1 MVTSISAATV
11 LNLESYVSPYPIPN
25 FNFAWAAGP
34 DGRNFLEDS
43 VIPYYSDNP
52 GQAYIIFQDIP
63 GINTIIDPLVQLT
76 GSLVG
81 LPAAGGNAFVLPD
94 LYFYESQ
101 IGILPGSL
109 QPTASIQGFRDY
121 FYS

>member
-1 MVTSISAATV
+1 MVTPISAATV
-11 LNLESYVSPYPIPN
+11 SGGPQPYPIPN

-34 DGRNFLEDS
+34 DGRDFLENK
-43 VIPYYSDNP
+43 VTPYYNDNP
-52 GQAYIIFQDIP
+52 DQAFTIYQDIP
-63 GINTIIDPLVQLT
+63 GINTTIDPLILLT

-81 LPAAGGNAFVLPD
+81 LPSAGDNTFINPI
-94 LYFYESQ
+94 LYYYESRV
-101 IGILPGSL
+101 GVLPGSL